1 MEIFLTPDL
10 IANSL
15 TLLGAIGF
23 FFLGAQALRIL
34 KDR

>member
-1 MEIFLTPDL
+1 MEYFLTPDL
-10 IANSL
+10 ITNSL

-34 KDR
+34 NDR